1 MAATETEIVQG
12 IGSDYEVKYG
22 FNVPE
27 DYFFK
32 SGRGLSHELID
43 AISSHKNEPDWMRKF
58 RHRSLEYFLARPLPT
73 WGGDLTGI
81 DFENIF
87 YYIRPTEK
95 QADKWEDLPPDIK
108 DTWDKLGIP
117 EAEKKYL
124 AGVGAQYESEVVY
137 HKLQEDLVNKGVIF
151 LDMDSAL
158 REHEELVKQYFGTII
173 PQNDNKFA
181 ALNSAVWSGG
191 SFIYV
196 PPGVKVEMP
205 LQAYFRINAENMGQ
219 FERTLIL
226 VDEGAYVHYV
236 EGCTAP
242 IYSSDSLHSAV
253 VEIVVKKGARA
264 RYTTIQNWSNNVYNL
279 VTKRA
284 VAYEDAT
291 MEWVDGNLGS
301 KLTMKYPAIWL
312 LGERAHGEVLSI
324 AFAGKG
330 QHQDAGG
337 KCVHVA
343 PNTSSVITSKSI
355 SKNGGRA
362 GYRGLLEVAKGATR
376 SKSKVVCDAL
386 ILDEDSRSD
395 TYPYIRVD
403 ENDVDLGHEATV
415 SGDGLEDRRGAALL
429 PHVAR
434 RLRGRGRG
442 ADRLRLRRADH
453 QGAAA
458 GVRGRDEPADPA
470 ANGGI
475 SWLRRR
481 RRSFRR
487 RPPRRLRRC
496 ASGWSS

>member
-1 MAATETEIVQG
+1 MAAVTETETQVVAE
-12 IGSDYEVKYG
+12 IGSEYKYG
-22 FNVPE
+22 FHTPDAAE

-32 SGRGLSHELID
+32 SGRGLSPELVA
-43 AISSHKNEPDWMRKF
+43 AISEHKNEPDWMRKF
-58 RHRSLEYFLARPLPT
+58 RLKSLEYFLARPLPT
-73 WGGDLTGI
+73 WGGDVTGI
-81 DFENIF
+81 DFDNIF

-95 QADKWEDLPPDIK
+95 QANSWEDLPSDIK

-137 HKLQEDLVNKGVIF
+137 HKLKQDLEDQGVLF
-151 LDMDSAL
+151 LDMDSGL

-219 FERTLIL
+219 FERTLII
-226 VDEGAYVHYV
+226 VDEGAFVHYV
-236 EGCTAP
+236 AGCTAP

-253 VEIVVKKGARA
+253 VEIIVKRGARA

-301 KLTMKYPAIWL
+301 KLTMKYPSIWL

-324 AFAGKG
+324 AFAGEG

-337 KCVHVA
+337 KAVHVA
-343 PNTSSVITSKSI
+343 PNTTSVITSKSI

-362 GYRGLLEVAKGATR
+362 GYRGLLEVAKGATG

-386 ILDEDSRSD
+386 ILDEASRSD
-395 TYPYIRVD
+395 TYPYMKIDEDNVD
-403 ENDVDLGHEATV
+403 IGHEATV
-415 SGDGLEDRRGAALL
+415 SKIGEEQLFYLMSRGLTEAEASAMIVSGFVEPITKEL
-429 PHVAR
+429 PLEYAVEMN
-434 RLRGRGRG
+434 RLIQLQMEGSVG
-442 ADRLRLRRADH
+442 
-453 QGAAA
+453 
-458 GVRGRDEPADPA
+458 
-470 ANGGI
+470 
-475 SWLRRR
+475 
-481 RRSFRR
+481 
-487 RPPRRLRRC
+487 
-496 ASGWSS
+496 

>member
-1 MAATETEIVQG
+1 MAVTESEIVKG
-12 IGSDYEVKYG
+12 IGSDYEVKFG
-22 FNVPE
+22 FHVPE

-32 SGRGLSHELID
+32 SGRGLSHELVD
-43 AISSHKNEPDWMRKF
+43 AISSHKDEPDWMRKS
-58 RHRSLEYFLARPLPT
+58 RHKSLEYFNARPLPA
-73 WGGDLTGI
+73 WGGNVAEI

-87 YYIRPTEK
+87 YYIKPTEN
-95 QADKWEDLPPDIK
+95 QADAWEDLPADIK

-137 HKLQEDLVNKGVIF
+137 HKLQEELTKQGVLF
-151 LDMDSAL
+151 LDMDSGL
-158 REHEELVKQYFGTII
+158 REHEDIVRKYFGKII
-173 PQNDNKFA
+173 PPNDNKFA

-196 PPGVKVEMP
+196 PPGVKIEMP

-219 FERTLIL
+219 FERTLII

-253 VEIVVKKGARA
+253 VEIIVEKGARC

-284 VAYEDAT
+284 VAHEEAT

-312 LGERAHGEVLSI
+312 MGEGAHGEVLSI

-337 KCVHVA
+337 KAVHVA
-343 PNTSSVITSKSI
+343 PRTSSVITSKSI

-362 GYRGLLEVAKGATR
+362 GYRGLLEIANGAHG

-386 ILDEDSRSD
+386 ILDEESRSD
-395 TYPYIRVD
+395 TYPYIRID
-403 ENDVDLGHEATV
+403 ENDVSAEHEATV
-415 SGDGLEDRRGAALL
+415 SKIGEEQLFYLMSRGLTEAEASAMIVSGFVEPITKEL
-429 PHVAR
+429 PLEYAVELN
-434 RLRGRGRG
+434 RLIQLQMEGSVG
-442 ADRLRLRRADH
+442 
-453 QGAAA
+453 
-458 GVRGRDEPADPA
+458 
-470 ANGGI
+470 
-475 SWLRRR
+475 
-481 RRSFRR
+481 
-487 RPPRRLRRC
+487 
-496 ASGWSS
+496 

>member
-1 MAATETEIVQG
+1 MAVTESEIVKG

-22 FNVPE
+22 FHVPE

-32 SGRGLSHELID
+32 SGRGLSHELVD
-43 AISSHKNEPDWMRKF
+43 AISSHKDEPDWMRKF
-58 RHRSLEYFLARPLPT
+58 RHKALEYFNARPLPR
-73 WGGDLTGI
+73 WGGNVAAI

-87 YYIRPTEK
+87 YYIKPTEG
-95 QADKWEDLPPDIK
+95 QADAWEDLPADIK

-137 HKLQEDLVNKGVIF
+137 HKLQEELTKQGVLF
-151 LDMDSAL
+151 LDMDSGL
-158 REHEELVKQYFGTII
+158 REHEDIVRKYFGKII
-173 PQNDNKFA
+173 PPNDNKFA

-196 PPGVKVEMP
+196 PPGVKIEMP

-219 FERTLIL
+219 FERTLII

-253 VEIVVKKGARA
+253 VEIIVEKGARC

-284 VAYEDAT
+284 VAHEEAT

-312 LGERAHGEVLSI
+312 MGKGAHGEVLSI
-324 AFAGKG
+324 AFAGEG

-337 KCVHVA
+337 KAVHVA

-362 GYRGLLEVAKGATR
+362 GYRGLLEIAKGAHGA
-376 SKSKVVCDAL
+376 KSKVVCDAL
-386 ILDEDSRSD
+386 ILDEESRSD
-395 TYPYIRVD
+395 TYPYIRID
-403 ENDVDLGHEATV
+403 ENDVSAEHEATV
-415 SGDGLEDRRGAALL
+415 SKIGEEQLFYLMSRGLSEAEASAMIVSGFVEPITKEL
-429 PHVAR
+429 PLEYAVEMN
-434 RLRGRGRG
+434 RLIQLQMEGSVG
-442 ADRLRLRRADH
+442 
-453 QGAAA
+453 
-458 GVRGRDEPADPA
+458 
-470 ANGGI
+470 
-475 SWLRRR
+475 
-481 RRSFRR
+481 
-487 RPPRRLRRC
+487 
-496 ASGWSS
+496 

>member
-1 MAATETEIVQG
+1 MAAVTETENQVVAE
-12 IGSDYEVKYG
+12 IGSEYKYG
-22 FNVPE
+22 FHSPDAAE

-32 SGRGLSHELID
+32 SGRGLSPELVA
-43 AISSHKNEPDWMRKF
+43 AISEHKNEPDWMRKF
-58 RHRSLEYFLARPLPT
+58 RLKSLEYFLARPLPT
-73 WGGDLTGI
+73 WGGDVTGI
-81 DFENIF
+81 DFDNIF

-95 QADKWEDLPPDIK
+95 QAKSWEDLPSDIK

-137 HKLQEDLVNKGVIF
+137 HKLKEDLEAQGVLF
-151 LDMDSAL
+151 LDMDSGL

-219 FERTLIL
+219 FERTLII
-226 VDEGAYVHYV
+226 VDEGAFVHYV

-253 VEIVVKKGARA
+253 VEIIVKPGARC

-284 VAYEDAT
+284 VAYENAT

-312 LGERAHGEVLSI
+312 LGEGAHGEVLSI
-324 AFAGKG
+324 AFAGDG

-337 KCVHVA
+337 KAVHVA
-343 PNTSSVITSKSI
+343 PNTTSVITSKSI

-362 GYRGLLEVAKGATR
+362 GYRGLLEVAKGATG

-395 TYPYIRVD
+395 TYPYMKIDEDNVD
-403 ENDVDLGHEATV
+403 IGHEATV
-415 SGDGLEDRRGAALL
+415 SKIGEEQLFYLMSRGLTETEASAMIVSGFVEPITKEL
-429 PHVAR
+429 PLEYAVEMN
-434 RLRGRGRG
+434 RLIQLQMEGSVG
-442 ADRLRLRRADH
+442 
-453 QGAAA
+453 
-458 GVRGRDEPADPA
+458 
-470 ANGGI
+470 
-475 SWLRRR
+475 
-481 RRSFRR
+481 
-487 RPPRRLRRC
+487 
-496 ASGWSS
+496 